1 MQPRPVSRL
10 EALFS
15 WLAFPAYVWQGL
27 GVRHRSTR
35 LAPPPHNGWLKSHGT
50 YAGDALKVLIV
61 GDSSAA
67 GVGVLTIGE
76 SLGGQLPDLL
86 AEKLQ
91 RPIAVRIAGN
101 NSATAGQIRDYVV
114 PHLADEAYD
123 YICLNIGTNDAK
135 NFHTGRRF
143 CKEFG
148 TLLYA
153 LKSKWPNATI
163 IWAGVLDMANVPALP
178 VLLGKILGIR
188 SRIIDRNGKILC
200 RERGA
205 LAPVSEWQPVAEN
218 FAVDGFHASAKGYRE
233 WAEGLADYIA
243 EQENIKA
250 KADG

>member
-10 EALFS
+10 EALLS

-35 LAPPPHNGWLKSHGT
+35 LAPPPHNGWLESSLPCKGE
-50 YAGDALKVLIV
+50 ALKILIV

-86 AEKLQ
+86 AARLD
-91 RPIAVRIAGN
+91 RPVAVRIAGN

-143 CKEFG
+143 CREFG
-148 TLLYA
+148 TLLYE
-153 LKSKWPNATI
+153 LKTKWPTATI

-178 VLLGKILGIR
+178 ALLGRILGIR

-233 WAEGLADYIA
+233 WAEGLAAYIA
-243 EQENIKA
+243 EAEAAKA
-250 KADG
+250 KAA

>member
-1 MQPRPVSRL
+1 MQPHPVSRL
-10 EALFS
+10 EALLS

-35 LAPPPHNGWLKSHGT
+35 LAPPPHNGWLESSLPCKGE
-50 YAGDALKVLIV
+50 ALKILIV

-86 AEKLQ
+86 AARLD
-91 RPIAVRIAGN
+91 RPVAVRIAGN
-101 NSATAGQIRDYVV
+101 NSATAGQIRDHVV
-114 PHLADEAYD
+114 PHLTAETYD

-153 LKSKWPNATI
+153 LKAKWPTATI
-163 IWAGVLDMANVPALP
+163 IWAGVLDLEQVPALP
-178 VLLGKILGIR
+178 RPLSRILGIR
-188 SRIIDRNGKILC
+188 ARLIDHKGKLLC
-200 RERGA
+200 NERGA
-205 LAPVSEWQPVAEN
+205 LAPESDWRIVPEN
-218 FAVDGFHASAKGYRE
+218 FSDDGFHASEAGYCE
-233 WAEGLADYIA
+233 WAEKAALYIA
-243 EQENIKA
+243 GLEAAHGGK
-250 KADG
+250 

>member
-1 MQPRPVSRL
+1 MQPPTVSRFDV
-10 EALFS
+10 LFS

-27 GVRHRSTR
+27 GVRRRSTR
-35 LAPPPHNGWLKSHGT
+35 FAPPPAKPWIESNGPDSGNPV
-50 YAGDALKVLIV
+50 KVLII

-67 GVGVLTIGE
+67 GVGVLTTGE
-76 SLGGQLPDLL
+76 SLGGQLPGLL
-86 AEKLQ
+86 AEKLD
-91 RPIAVRIAGN
+91 RPVAVRISGN

-114 PHLADEAYD
+114 PHLAREDYD

-153 LKSKWPNATI
+153 LKAKWPSATI
-163 IWAGVLDMANVPALP
+163 IWAGVLDMAHVPALP
-178 VLLGKILGIR
+178 ALLARILGVR

-218 FAVDGFHASAKGYRE
+218 FAVDGFHASARGYRE

-243 EQENIKA
+243 ELEQNSA
-250 KADG
+250 R